1 MKALHCDG
9 QGVRFLTDHPAPNP
23 GPDEILLDVHCCGIC
38 DTDVQLA
45 AGYMGYSGIL
55 GHEFMGTDATGRR
68 FTAEINNAC
77 RKCRWC
83 RQGLGNH
90 CPNRTV
96 LGILKHDGAMAEQ
109 VAVPRDNLHAIP
121 DSISDESAVF
131 VEPLAAAFR
140 ILEQIGIGRT
150 DRIAVLGD
158 GKLGTLCAW
167 VLATES
173 DHVTLIGK
181 HQAKLD
187 RAGDSVSKVLLDDA
201 LANSSKAFDLVVDA
215 TGNASGLATASRL
228 VRARGTIC
236 LKTTIAA
243 EHRLSLAPVVIDE
256 LTVVGSRCGP
266 FEPAIEALAAGEF
279 DVARLVEAVYPL
291 DDAEAAFAHA
301 ARKGAAKILLKVR

>member
-9 QGVRFLTDHPAPNP
+9 QGVRFLTNHPAPIP

-55 GHEFMGTDATGRR
+55 GHEFIGTDATGRR

-77 RKCRWC
+77 RNCRWC

-109 VAVPRDNLHAIP
+109 VAVPKANLHAIP

-181 HQAKLD
+181 HQDKLE
-187 RAGDSVSKVLLDDA
+187 RAGDAVGKALLEEA
-201 LANSSKAFDLVVDA
+201 LANSAKSFDLVVDA
-215 TGNASGLATASRL
+215 TGNASGLATACSL
-228 VRARGTIC
+228 VRAQGTIC
-236 LKTTIAA
+236 LKTTIAT
-243 EHRLSLAPVVIDE
+243 EHRLSLAPIVIDE

>member
-9 QGVRFLTDHPAPNP
+9 QGVRFLTNHPAPNP
-23 GPDEILLDVHCCGIC
+23 GPGEIVLDVHCCGIC

-55 GHEFMGTDATGRR
+55 GHEFIGTDATGRR

-77 RKCRWC
+77 RNCSWC

-109 VAVPRDNLHAIP
+109 VAVPRANLHAIP
-121 DSISDESAVF
+121 DSIADESAVF

-181 HQAKLD
+181 HPAKLD
-187 RAGDSVSKVLLDDA
+187 RAGDSVRKALLDDA
-201 LANSSKAFDLVVDA
+201 LANSAKSFDLVVDA
-215 TGNASGLATASRL
+215 TGNPSGLATASRL

-291 DDAEAAFAHA
+291 DDAETAFAHA

>member
-23 GPDEILLDVHCCGIC
+23 GQGEILLDVRCCGIC

-55 GHEFMGTDATGRR
+55 GHEFVGTDESGQR

-77 RKCRWC
+77 RNCDLCR
-83 RQGLGNH
+83 RGLGNH

-109 VAVPRDNLHAIP
+109 VAVPRANLHAIP
-121 DSISDESAVF
+121 DTVTDETAVF

-140 ILEQIGIGRT
+140 ILEQIDVAPT
-150 DRIAVLGD
+150 DRVAVLGD
-158 GKLGTLCAW
+158 GKLGTLCSW
-167 VLATES
+167 VLATAS
-173 DHVTLIGK
+173 DDVTLIGK
-181 HQAKLD
+181 HPAKLE
-187 RAGDSVSKVLLDDA
+187 RAGDTVRKTLLDDA
-201 LANSSKAFDLVVDA
+201 TANQAKSFDLVVDA
-215 TGNASGLATASRL
+215 TGNASGLETACRL
-228 VRARGTIC
+228 VRSRGTIC

-243 EHRLSLAPVVIDE
+243 EHRLSLAPIVIDE
-256 LTVVGSRCGP
+256 ITVVGSRCGP
-266 FEPAIEALAAGEF
+266 FAPAIEALAAGRF

-291 DDAEAAFAHA
+291 DEAEAAFAHA

>member
-1 MKALHCDG
+1 MKALMCEG
-9 QGVRFLTDHPAPNP
+9 RGVRFATDRPEPRP
-23 GPDEILLDVHCCGIC
+23 GPDEVTLDVRCCGIC

-55 GHEFMGTDATGRR
+55 GHEFVGADAEGKR

-77 RKCRWC
+77 RNCDWC
-83 RQGLGNH
+83 KKGLGNH

-96 LGILKHDGAMAEQ
+96 LGILKHDGAMAEK
-109 VAVPRDNLHAIP
+109 VAVPRANLHAIP
-121 DSISDESAVF
+121 DSIPDESAVF

-140 ILEQIGIGRT
+140 ILEQIRVERT
-150 DRIAVLGD
+150 DRVAVLGD

-167 VLATES
+167 VLATAA

-181 HQAKLD
+181 HPSKLE
-187 RAGDSVSKVLLDDA
+187 RAGDSVGKALLDEA
-201 LANSSKAFDLVVDA
+201 LANSAKSFDLVVDA
-215 TGNASGLATASRL
+215 TGNASGLETACQL

-243 EHRLSLAPVVIDE
+243 EHSLSLAPIVIDE

-266 FEPAIEALAAGEF
+266 FAPAIEALAAGRF
-279 DVARLVEAVYPL
+279 DVARLIEAIYPL
-291 DDAEAAFAHA
+291 NEAEAAFAHA